1 MTFWQFA
8 FKNVT
13 RNSRAYFAY
22 FLSSSFS
29 IAVFF
34 SFAVYLFHPKLQ
46 NFNMI
51 SEISGLMIFS
61 EVVIVF
67 FSFFFLLY
75 SIGSFLKVRKKQF
88 GILTILGISKKQLHR
103 LVFTENML
111 IGILSIFFGIQFG
124 FVFSQFFLLVTAKI
138 THVPGIYLY
147 GPTNAIILTTI
158 VFLSLFIIVSAFTP
172 MLIRTKKAVHLLKT
186 NGGKQ
191 KERKPS
197 IFISLFGAICLLG
210 GYALAGNPKYF
221 VSVSPQIGVIYM
233 VSSIFVIPT
242 FVTMGTYF
250 FFSQISFSLIY
261 ILKKRRKFYMK
272 RINMLWISD
281 LANRIRANINMLF
294 IVAMLSTVAFTMITF
309 LYGFGKFI
317 KLDVT
322 KTSPFPISYFS
333 YDANPFVTEHLN
345 WLEQQLQRENFSYEK
360 INADLYEAPLKEDQG
375 IAIYNDVYAI
385 KQSDYNKLADSLQL
399 KQLFMDDNE
408 AYVLTGTSYITIF
421 NEFEQSYN
429 RDYITLSSTN
439 TKLRVKGYEYVNAI
453 PSTFSYQTLVL
464 PDAVV
469 ENFPNTTKHVSAYN
483 YKVQNWEKTYKI
495 ADDFIEKV
503 QKDRDKSQYKGPL
516 IRSFE
521 SAGSLYRITSGSA
534 AYFLIGTFLGVIFF
548 IGAGSVL
555 YFRMYTDLTN
565 EQEKYVAISKIGVTD
580 AEMKKSATIQLS
592 ILFFVP
598 YVMASIH
605 TMFATKMLQDVI
617 GLSLFK
623 EISAVLI
630 IFGVVEILFFL
641 FIRSLYM
648 QKLSQYTS
656 GQNI

>member
-22 FLSSSFS
+22 FISSAFS
-29 IAVFF
+29 I
-34 SFAVYLFHPKLQ
+34 AVYLFHPKLQ

-281 LANRIRANINMLF
+281 LANRIRTNINMLF

-317 KLDVT
+317 KLEVT

-333 YDANPFVTEHLN
+333 YDANPFVAEHLN

-648 QKLSQYTS
+648 QKLSQYTN

>member
-22 FLSSSFS
+22 FISSAFS

-88 GILTILGISKKQLHR
+88 GILTILGISKKQLYR

-281 LANRIRANINMLF
+281 LANRIRTNINMLF

-317 KLDVT
+317 KLEVT

-333 YDANPFVTEHLN
+333 YDANPFVAEHLN

-360 INADLYEAPLKEDQG
+360 INADLYEAPLKEDQD

-503 QKDRDKSQYKGPL
+503 QKDRDNSQYKGPL

-648 QKLSQYTS
+648 QKLSQYTN

>member
-22 FLSSSFS
+22 FVSSSFS

-46 NFNMI
+46 SFGMF

-75 SIGSFLKVRKKQF
+75 SIGTFLKVRKKQF
-88 GILTILGISKKQLHR
+88 GVLTVLGISRKQLHH
-103 LVFTENML
+103 LVFMENML
-111 IGILSIFFGIQFG
+111 IGILSIFFGMQFG
-124 FVFSQFFLLVTAKI
+124 LVFSQFFLLVTAKI

-147 GPTNAIILTTI
+147 LPINAFILTTI
-158 VFLSLFIIVSAFTP
+158 VFLSLFIIVSTFTP
-172 MLIRTKKAVHLLKT
+172 MLIRTKKAVRLLKT
-186 NGGKQ
+186 NVGKQ
-191 KERKPS
+191 KEKKPS
-197 IFISLFGAICLLG
+197 ILVSLFGAICLLG

-221 VSVSPQIGVIYM
+221 VSINPQVGVIYM

-242 FVTMGTYF
+242 LVTIGTYF
-250 FFSQISFSLIY
+250 FFSQISFLLIY
-261 ILKKRRKFYMK
+261 ILKTRRKFYMK

-281 LANRIRANINMLF
+281 LASRIRTNINMLF

-309 LYGFGKFI
+309 LYGLGKFT
-317 KLDVT
+317 KLEVT
-322 KTSPFPISYFS
+322 RSSPFPISYFS
-333 YDANPFVTEHLN
+333 YDANPFVNEHLA
-345 WLEQQLQRENFSYEK
+345 WLEQQLQKENFSYKK
-360 INADLYEAPLKEDQG
+360 IKADLYETPLKEDED

-385 KQSDYNKLADSLQL
+385 KQSDYNKLANSLRM
-399 KQLFMDDNE
+399 KELFMNDNE
-408 AYVLTGTSYITIF
+408 AYILTGTSYFTIF

-429 RDYITLSSTN
+429 RDYVTLSNTN

-453 PSTFSYQTLVL
+453 PSTFSYQTVVL
-464 PDAVV
+464 PDVV
-469 ENFPNTTKHVSAYN
+469 VNNFPNTTKHVSAYN

-495 ADDFIEKV
+495 TDAFIEKI
-503 QKDRDKSQYKGPL
+503 QKDREKFQYEGPL

-521 SAGSLYRITSGSA
+521 SASALYKITSGSA

-565 EQEKYVAISKIGVTD
+565 EQEKYITISKIGVTD
-580 AEMKKSATIQLS
+580 KEMKRSATIQLS
-592 ILFFVP
+592 ILFFIP
-598 YVMASIH
+598 YIMASIH

-623 EISAVLI
+623 EIAAVLI
-630 IFGVVEILFFL
+630 IFGVVEIVFFL

-656 GQNI
+656 G

>member
-46 NFNMI
+46 NFSMI

-61 EVVIVF
+61 EVVIVL

-88 GILTILGISKKQLHR
+88 GILTVLGISKKQLHR

-111 IGILSIFFGIQFG
+111 IGILSIFFGMQFG
-124 FVFSQFFLLVTAKI
+124 LVFSQFFLLVTAKI

-147 GPTNAIILTTI
+147 IPTNAFILTTI
-158 VFLSLFIIVSAFTP
+158 VFLGLFIAVSAFTP
-172 MLIRTKKAVHLLKT
+172 MLIRTKKALHLLKT
-186 NGGKQ
+186 NNVKQ

-197 IFISLFGAICLLG
+197 ILISLFGAICLLG
-210 GYALAGNPKYF
+210 GYILAVNPKYF
-221 VSVSPQIGVIYM
+221 FSVNPQVGVIYM
-233 VSSIFVIPT
+233 VSSIFVIPAL
-242 FVTMGTYF
+242 VTIGTYF
-250 FFSQISFSLIY
+250 FFSQISFLLIY
-261 ILKKRRKFYMK
+261 ILKKRRSFYMK

-281 LANRIRANINMLF
+281 LASRIRTNINMLF

-309 LYGFGKFI
+309 LYGFGKFT

-322 KTSPFPISYFS
+322 RSSPFPFSYFS
-333 YDANPFVTEHLN
+333 YDANPFANKHLT
-345 WLEQQLQRENFSYEK
+345 WLEQQLQKENFSYKK
-360 INADLYEAPLKEDQG
+360 IEADLYETPLKEDAG
-375 IAIYNDVYAI
+375 ITTYNDIYAM
-385 KQSDYNKLADSLQL
+385 KQSDYNKLAASLRMT
-399 KQLFMDDNE
+399 QLFMSDNE
-408 AYVLTGTSYITIF
+408 AYVLSGSAYFTLFSQFDPSF
-421 NEFEQSYN
+421 NRKS
-429 RDYITLSSTN
+429 ITLSSTN
-439 TKLRVKGYEYVNAI
+439 TILQVKGYEQAGAI
-453 PSTFSYQTLVL
+453 PSNFSYQTLIL
-464 PDAVV
+464 PDVV
-469 ENFPNTTKHVSAYN
+469 VNNLPSTTKHVSAYN
-483 YKVQNWEKTYKI
+483 YNVQNWEKTYEIANDFMKKI
-495 ADDFIEKV
+495 
-503 QKDRDKSQYKGPL
+503 QKDRQEFQYEGPL
-516 IRSFE
+516 IRSYE
-521 SAGSLYRITSGSA
+521 SADSLYRITSGSA

-565 EQEKYVAISKIGVTD
+565 EQEKYVAISKIGVTS
-580 AEMKKSATIQLS
+580 AEMKQSATIQLS

-617 GLSLFK
+617 DLSLFK

-630 IFGVVEILFFL
+630 IFGIVEIVFFL
-641 FIRSLYM
+641 FIRSFYM
-648 QKLSQYTS
+648 QKLSEYTN
-656 GQNI
+656 G

>member
-22 FLSSSFS
+22 FISSAFS

-61 EVVIVF
+61 EIVIVF

-281 LANRIRANINMLF
+281 LANRIRTNINMLF

-317 KLDVT
+317 KLEVT

-333 YDANPFVTEHLN
+333 YDANPFVAEHLN

-648 QKLSQYTS
+648 QKLSQYTN